1 MFVVADR
8 YRRYGDKVSF
18 VELKEPI
25 RLTSGEIFID
35 KKIPLPIF
43 LDTLVHAVKEKSF
56 SETVDFKHFL
66 EGMIFVIGMDS
77 EFPYIT
83 EYRELVQKVK
93 GEAIRFAYAL
103 GVKHTE
109 KNELDYGTIFF
120 RALKVIEPSYL
131 DARFNLALNY
141 EKTAFLYNP
150 KDGEFDDFMACSQ
163 KELEELIHENPD
175 FLPAYYKL
183 GFYYKYR
190 GEFLKARLTWEF
202 FLRHDYDENYKQEI
216 REEVER
222 ILDDASFEEAISYY
236 QRSKFEDSLERLLKI
251 HADSSLVEYYKA
263 LCHKEIGNTEEAEHA
278 FLNALELDKH
288 NPDLYNELASYYFSL
303 GEYDASYRMYTQGI
317 ENCDEDYKLF
327 FNRGLTELHRNN
339 IREAYSDIH
348 RAYEMNHEDKGVE
361 RQFMVLEDYIKKNYG
376 GDQID

>member
-1 MFVVADR
+1 MGSDHLFVVADR

-131 DARFNLALNY
+131 NA
-141 EKTAFLYNP
+141 
-150 KDGEFDDFMACSQ
+150 SV
-163 KELEELIHENPD
+163 KEGAI
-175 FLPAYYKL
+175 
-183 GFYYKYR
+183 
-190 GEFLKARLTWEF
+190 
-202 FLRHDYDENYKQEI
+202 EI
-216 REEVER
+216 
-222 ILDDASFEEAISYY
+222 S
-236 QRSKFEDSLERLLKI
+236 
-251 HADSSLVEYYKA
+251 
-263 LCHKEIGNTEEAEHA
+263 
-278 FLNALELDKH
+278 
-288 NPDLYNELASYYFSL
+288 
-303 GEYDASYRMYTQGI
+303 
-317 ENCDEDYKLF
+317 
-327 FNRGLTELHRNN
+327 FNRT
-339 IREAYSDIH
+339 I
-348 RAYEMNHEDKGVE
+348 
-361 RQFMVLEDYIKKNYG
+361 
-376 GDQID
+376 